1 MSRIPVAVVFVAA
14 FSIWSLACSGSAH
27 AAAVPSPQVYV
38 NIGSGAVGNWRTDPG
53 PASDN
58 TTGTGTITAA
68 IDLSG
73 VEQPA
78 PAAVYA
84 SYRFGKYFTYRIG
97 GLIPNASYSVRL
109 HFVEPAATGT
119 RQRLF
124 SVHINDQLALAKIDL
139 FALAKAQNRAVAL
152 VAPATANATGHV
164 VITFVSA
171 LAGTDAVVSG
181 IELQQATLI
190 RNGGS
195 AVGSWQGD
203 PGPTSGV
210 ASYTYLTSATVDL
223 SGVNQPAPEAVYQ
236 SDRYGQN
243 FTYTI
248 SGLAPA
254 AAYTVRL
261 HFSDPY
267 CWYVGC
273 RFFNVS
279 INGAPA
285 VWNFDIFAGAGAK
298 NRAITRSFGTNAS
311 SAGQILIN
319 FAAELN
325 DATVSG
331 IEVQSADF
339 VPASAVDNTTNHYD
353 NMRTSWNPQ
362 EQALTTANVNA
373 TSFGLLRTLSVD
385 GSVDAQ
391 PLVATGVNIPTL
403 GALHDLLVVATA
415 KDSVYAFDANS
426 GALIW
431 QRSLVGSGERGLT
444 TSDVDGCPS
453 NEPDIGIMG
462 TPVINRT
469 SNSLYVDVPTYSN
482 TTASYHNRLHALD
495 LTSGA
500 DQVTP
505 VEVTGSVAATGQ
517 AFNTQFARQRAGL
530 TLANGNVYV
539 AFTSFCDLNVDTAND
554 PVVGWL
560 IGFNGSTLAA
570 VSPGDPFST
579 SLLNTIWQ
587 GGEAPSA
594 DVQGN
599 IFVATGNGPYDGSA
613 NFDNSIVK
621 LGPTLGRLDSFTTR
635 NQANES
641 STDFDLS
648 SAGVMLLPDQS
659 GSYPHLALDEG
670 KVPALRVLNRDYLGG
685 YSGGLG
691 NPEDILTYA
700 YITSCDPTTNLQC
713 AVYNSNAGGVFGGLA
728 YYAGPNGTQYAVV
741 ADAISN
747 LHTYALATG
756 SSVTLKP
763 VAKSKV
769 VLPNEG
775 GATPLVTSNGTLAGS
790 AIVWLID
797 RTDPNFNLEAYD
809 ASTLNLIYSTKAGQW
824 NGSDAGS
831 MLVPTIADGNVFV
844 GSQVLNGGENL
855 TGGRVAV
862 YGLLKPVTPYP
873 DARRTAARILQPI
886 RLAGPVVYG
895 PGSRIVARALPSRR
909 IAPVPL
915 VPRAS
920 HVLYGVLRRN
930 AAGVMAFE
938 LRGGRLVTV
947 DARDAIARGAYSR
960 DIGVGKICYV
970 AANPIP
976 GKSALTAISIFHSHR
991 ALRDLPPDR

>member
-1 MSRIPVAVVFVAA
+1 M
-14 FSIWSLACSGSAH
+14 
-27 AAAVPSPQVYV
+27 
-38 NIGSGAVGNWRTDPG
+38 NIGSGAVGNWRADPG
-53 PASDN
+53 PASEN
-58 TTGTGTITAA
+58 TTGTGTITSA

-78 PAAVYA
+78 PAAVYS

-97 GLIPNASYSVRL
+97 GLIPNANYSVRL
-109 HFVEPAATGT
+109 HFAEPTATGAG
-119 RQRLF
+119 QRLF
-124 SVHINDQLALAKIDL
+124 SVHINDLLALAKIDL
-139 FALAKAQNRAVAL
+139 FALGKAQNRAVAL
-152 VAPATANATGHV
+152 VAPATSNATGHV
-164 VITFVSA
+164 VINFVG
-171 LAGTDAVVSG
+171 LKGTDAVVSG
-181 IELQQATLI
+181 IELQQSTQI
-190 RNGGS
+190 RAGGS
-195 AVGSWQGD
+195 AVGSWQSD
-203 PGPTSGV
+203 PGPSSGV
-210 ASYTYLTSATVDL
+210 ASYTYLTGAVVDM

-248 SGLAPA
+248 SGLAPG

-285 VWNFDIFAGAGAK
+285 VWNFDIFAAAGAQ
-298 NRAITRSFGTNAS
+298 NRAVTRSFGTNAS

-319 FAAELN
+319 FTAQLN

-353 NMRTSWNPQ
+353 NLRTSWNPQ
-362 EQALTTANVNA
+362 EQALTTANVNSA
-373 TSFGLLRTLSVD
+373 SFGLLRSLAVD

-391 PLVATGVNIPTL
+391 PLVATGINIPTL
-403 GALHDLLVVATA
+403 GARHDLLVVATA

-444 TSDVDGCPS
+444 TNDVDGCPS

-517 AFNTQFARQRAGL
+517 TFNTQFQRQRAGL
-530 TLANGNVYV
+530 VLASGNVYV
-539 AFTSFCDLNVDTAND
+539 AFTSFCDLNVDSAND

-560 IGFNGSTLAA
+560 IGFNGSSLAPL
-570 VSPGDPFST
+570 SPGDPFST

-587 GGEAPSA
+587 GGAAPSA

-599 IFVATGNGPYDGSA
+599 LFVATGNGPYDGTA

-621 LGPTLGRLDSFTTR
+621 LAPTLGRLDSFTTR
-635 NQANES
+635 NQAQETN
-641 STDFDLS
+641 TDFDLS
-648 SAGVMLLPDQS
+648 SAGVMLLPDEP
-659 GSYPHLALDEG
+659 GSYPHIALDEG

-691 NPEDILTYA
+691 NPENILTYD

-728 YYAGPNGTQYAVV
+728 YYAGPGGTQNVVV

-747 LHTYALATG
+747 VHTYALGIG

-763 VAKSKV
+763 ALRSNV

-790 AIVWLID
+790 AIVWLLD
-797 RTDPNFNLEAYD
+797 RADPTFNLEAYD
-809 ASTLNLIYSTKAGQW
+809 ASTLKLIYTTKAGQW

-831 MLVPTIADGNVFV
+831 MLVPTVADGNVFV
-844 GSQVLNGGENL
+844 GSQVLGSGENL
-855 TGGRVAV
+855 IRGAVNV

-873 DARRTAARILQPI
+873 DARRAAATAAAPI

-895 PGSRIVARALPSRR
+895 PGSRIVARPMPRR
-909 IAPVPL
+909 VAPVAFA
-915 VPRAS
+915 PRAA
-920 HVLYGVLRRN
+920 HVLYGVLRRDDG
-930 AAGVMAFE
+930 GVMAFE
-938 LRGGRLVTV
+938 LRGGRLVSV

-970 AANPIP
+970 AANPIA
-976 GKSALTAISIFHSHR
+976 GTSALRAVSIFHSHR
-991 ALRDLPPDR
+991 QLRDLPADR